1 MNRLCDLNLKQLKE
15 YIKNK
20 DVYCFGCGIQG
31 KRMAMLFE
39 NWGLQKNLKGYID
52 NDRKK
57 IGTQIEIENNI
68 YNIYSIEMV
77 KHMLTSNTM
86 ILVTCLDYKGVY

>member
-68 YNIYSIEMV
+68 YNIYMGKIKIYFLKLIFFLHFYPPMC
-77 KHMLTSNTM
+77 
-86 ILVTCLDYKGVY
+86 IC